1 MLLTVTS
8 TAPQATD
15 LGFLLH
21 KHPDRVQSFELPVGT
36 AHVFYPEATPERC
49 TAALLL
55 EVDPVALVRGR
66 ASTQDQYVNDRPYA
80 ASSLLAVAL
89 GKVFSTARTGRCAT
103 RPDLEGVPLPLTI
116 HVPAVPCAEG
126 ADLVERLF
134 APLGWQVDA
143 SVPPLDPQVPAW
155 GDAPYV
161 DLTLVGTMAL
171 DAALTHLYVLLPVLD
186 DDKHYWVGADEV
198 DKLVRAGTGWLA
210 DHPERELVTRRYLA
224 HQRSYVEDAT
234 SRLVALDDVEAP
246 LTEPV
251 ARPSLARARR
261 EAVAL
266 ALRDIGARRVV
277 DLGCGEGALLREL
290 VTDPS
295 FTELVGVDVAARE
308 LDRAARWVD
317 RLPDQQRTRVTLRQ
331 SSATYRDPAI
341 AGFDALVLMEV
352 VEHLDP
358 ERLPALES
366 TVFAH
371 ARPGAVVVTTP
382 NAEFNVLYERL
393 QPGGMRHPDHRFE
406 WTRAQLA
413 AWATDVAQRHGYDVA
428 FRDVGPADEVH
439 GPATQL
445 ALFTVAEV
453 AR

>member
-8 TAPQATD
+8 TAAQATD

-55 EVDPVALVRGR
+55 EVDPVTLVRGR
-66 ASTQDQYVNDRPYA
+66 AATQDQYVNDRPYA

-103 RPDLEGVPLPLTI
+103 RPDLEGVALPLTI

-143 SVPPLDPQVPAW
+143 RVPPLDPQVPAW

-161 DLTLVGTMAL
+161 DLTLVGTMTL

-198 DKLVRAGTGWLA
+198 DKLVRAGSGWLA

-224 HQRSYVEDAT
+224 HQRGYVEDAT
-234 SRLVALDDVEAP
+234 ARLVALDDVEAP
-246 LTEPV
+246 TEPV

-266 ALRDIGARRVV
+266 ALRDVGARRVV

-382 NAEFNVLYERL
+382 NAEFNGLYEQL

-406 WTRAQLA
+406 WTRAQFA
-413 AWATDVAQRHGYDVA
+413 AWATDLAERHGYAVA
-428 FRDVGPADEVH
+428 FRDVGPADDVH